1 MIKSY
6 KSLIILCLTALVT
19 VSCFKDNDD
28 SFASSTS
35 VKNFVYRGMQAFYL
49 YKPDVPELANDRFAT
64 VEELEDFHSVY
75 DTPEEFFESLV
86 FDRPFTDRF
95 SVIVNDYVALE
106 QLFAGTTLNNGMEF
120 GLVGESGSA
129 TNVWGYVRY
138 VLPNSS
144 ASAQNVERG
153 MIFNEVDG
161 IQLTRD
167 NFRVLLAPNSYTIG
181 LADLN
186 AGVATGNGMTITL
199 DKSSLTEN
207 PVFKTEIIDQGA
219 QKIGYLM
226 YNSFT
231 ANFDE
236 ELNNAFGVFQAAGVT
251 HLVLD
256 LRYNGGGSVNTS
268 IILGS
273 LISGQPTS
281 DVFSTEE
288 WNPDVQAALQN
299 SQPDR
304 LTNFFKTSTNAGSTL
319 NTLGLSKVHV
329 ITTGSSA
336 SASELVIAAL
346 EPYVDVIQ
354 VGDDTAGKFQASI
367 TLYDSSNFGR
377 SGANPAHRYALQP
390 LVLKSINNA
399 GFTDYFNGLAPDIA
413 LQEDY
418 SNLGIL
424 GDVNEPL
431 LAACLQDIMTNG
443 RPGSIQKSS
452 LRLEE
457 FSGSNALQPLYN
469 EMWKEMELSDYLI
482 SK

>member
-1 MIKSY
+1 MMKSY
-6 KSLIILCLTALVT
+6 KSLILLCLTVLVT

-28 SFASSTS
+28 NFASATS
-35 VKNFVYRGMQAFYL
+35 IKNFIYRGMNAFYL
-49 YKPDVPELANDRFAT
+49 YKPDVPDLANDRFAT
-64 VEELEDFHSVY
+64 IPELEEFHSVY
-75 DTPEEFFESLV
+75 NTPGEFFESLV

-95 SVIVNDYVALE
+95 SVIVDDYVALE

-120 GLVGESGSA
+120 GLVGEDGSA

-144 ASAQNVERG
+144 ASMEGVERG
-153 MIFNEVDG
+153 MVFNEIDG
-161 IQLTRD
+161 IQLTRE
-167 NFRVLLAPNSYTIG
+167 NFSVLLRPDSYTIG
-181 LADLN
+181 LADLS
-186 AGVATGNGMTITL
+186 AGVATGNGMTINL
-199 DKSSLTEN
+199 DKSSITEN
-207 PVFKTEIIDQGA
+207 PIFRTAIIDQGA

-236 ELNNAFGVFQAAGVT
+236 QLNNAFGELQSAGVT

-273 LISGQPTS
+273 LISGQSTT
-281 DVFSTEE
+281 DIFSTEE
-288 WNPDVQAALQN
+288 WNPDVQTFFEN
-299 SQPDR
+299 NQPDR
-304 LTNFFKTSTNAGSTL
+304 LTNFFKTTTNAGSTL

-329 ITTGSSA
+329 ITTSSSA

-367 TLYDSSNFGR
+367 TLYDSSDFGR

-390 LVLKSINNA
+390 LVLRSINSA
-399 GFTDYFNGLAPDIA
+399 GFTDYFDGLVPDIS
-413 LQEDY
+413 LREDFE
-418 SNLGIL
+418 NLGIL
-424 GDVNEPL
+424 GDINEPL

-443 RPGSIQKSS
+443 RPSFNKSHF
-452 LRLEE
+452 RYEE
-457 FSGSNALQPLYN
+457 VSGSDALQPLHN
-469 EMWKEMELSDYLI
+469 EMWKEMELSDYMI
-482 SK
+482 TK

>member
-1 MIKSY
+1 MKSY
-6 KSLIILCLTALVT
+6 KNLILLGLTVLLT

-28 SFASSTS
+28 NFASTTS
-35 VKNFVYRGMQAFYL
+35 IKNFVYRGMNAFYL
-49 YKPDVPELANDRFAT
+49 YKPDVPELADDRFT
-64 VEELEDFHSVY
+64 TISELEEFHSIY
-75 DTPEEFFESLV
+75 DTPEDFFESLV
-86 FDRPFTDRF
+86 FDRSLTDRF
-95 SVIVNDYVALE
+95 SVIVSDYIALE

-120 GLVGESGSA
+120 GLVGETGSA
-129 TNVWGYVRY
+129 SNVWGYVRY

-144 ASAQNVERG
+144 ASAQGVARG
-153 MIFNEVDG
+153 MIFNQIDG

-167 NFRVLLAPNSYTIG
+167 NFSVLLGQNSYTIG

-186 AGVATGNGMTITL
+186 AGVAISNGMTITL
-199 DKSSLTEN
+199 DKTSITEN
-207 PVFKTEIIDQGA
+207 PVFRTAIIDQGS

-236 ELNNAFGVFQAAGVT
+236 QLNDAFGTLQSAGVT

-268 IILGS
+268 IILAS
-273 LISGQPTS
+273 LIAGQPTT

-288 WNPDVQAALQN
+288 WNPDVQEFFEN
-299 SQPDR
+299 NQPDR
-304 LTNFFKTSTNAGSTL
+304 LTNFFKTTTNAGTPL

-346 EPYVDVIQ
+346 EPYVDVVQ

-367 TLYDSSNFGR
+367 TLYDSSDFGR

-390 LVLKSINNA
+390 LVLKSINSA
-399 GFTDYFNGLAPDIA
+399 GFTDYFNGLVPDIA
-413 LQEDY
+413 LREDFE
-418 SNLGIL
+418 NLGVL

-431 LAACLQDIMTNG
+431 LAACLQDIMANG
-443 RPGSIQKSS
+443 RPGGIQKSTI
-452 LRLEE
+452 RYEE
-457 FSGSNALQPLYN
+457 LSGS
-469 EMWKEMELSDYLI
+469 MELKPFSQEMYVESLD
-482 SK
+482 

>member
-1 MIKSY
+1 MKSY
-6 KSLIILCLTALVT
+6 KNVIILLITVLVT

-28 SFASSTS
+28 NFASNASI
-35 VKNFVYRGMQAFYL
+35 KNFVYRGMNAFYL
-49 YKPDVPELANDRFAT
+49 YKPNVDVLENDRFT
-64 VEELEDFHSVY
+64 TIDELEEFHSIY

-86 FDRPFTDRF
+86 FDRPLTDRF
-95 SVIVNDYVALE
+95 SIIVQDYIALE
-106 QLFAGTTLNNGMEF
+106 QQFAGTTLNNGMKF
-120 GLVGESGSA
+120 ALVGENGSA
-129 TNVWGYVRY
+129 ANVWGYVRY

-144 ASAQNVERG
+144 ASQQGVQRG
-153 MIFNEVDG
+153 MIFNQVDG
-161 IQLTRD
+161 IQLTRQ
-167 NFRVLLAPNSYTIG
+167 NARTLLTPVSYTIN

-186 AGVATGNGMTITL
+186 AGVATANGQSITL
-199 DKSSLTEN
+199 TKTSITEN
-207 PVFKTEIIDQGA
+207 PVFRTTIIDQGA

-236 ELNNAFGVFQAAGVT
+236 QLNNAFGDFQSAGVT

-268 IILGS
+268 ILLGS
-273 LISGQPTS
+273 LISGQPAT

-288 WNPDVQAALQN
+288 WNPDVQTFFEN
-299 SQPDR
+299 NQPER
-304 LTNFFKTSTNAGSTL
+304 LINFFKTTTNSGSTL

-346 EPYVDVIQ
+346 EPYVNVIQ
-354 VGDDTAGKFQASI
+354 VGDDTAGKFQAST
-367 TLYDSSNFGR
+367 TLYDSTDFGR

-390 LVLKSINNA
+390 LVLKSINSA
-399 GFTDYFNGLAPDIA
+399 GFTDYFNGLVPDIP
-413 LQEDY
+413 LTEDF

-431 LAACLQDIMTNG
+431 LAACLLDIMTNG
-443 RPGSIQKSS
+443 RPGPSKSFI
-452 LRLEE
+452 RYEE
-457 FSGSNALQPLYN
+457 FSSGDAFLPLHN
-469 EMWKEMELSDYLI
+469 EMWKEMDLSDLLL
-482 SK
+482 K

>member
-1 MIKSY
+1 MKSY
-6 KSLIILCLTALVT
+6 KKILILALTVLVT
-19 VSCFKDNDD
+19 ASCFKDNDD
-28 SFASSTS
+28 NFASSTS
-35 VKNFVYRGMQAFYL
+35 IKNFVYRGMNAFYL
-49 YKPDVPELANDRFAT
+49 YKPDVPDLADDRFT
-64 VEELEDFHSVY
+64 TIEEIEDFHSIY
-75 DTPEEFFESLV
+75 ETPEEFFEALV
-86 FDRPFTDRF
+86 FDRPLTDRF
-95 SVIVNDYVALE
+95 SVIVSDYIALE

-120 GLVGESGSA
+120 GLVGENGSA

-144 ASAQNVERG
+144 ASTQGVERG
-153 MIFNEVDG
+153 MIFNEIDG

-167 NFRVLLAPNSYTIG
+167 NFSVLLAPDSYTIG
-181 LADLN
+181 LADLT
-186 AGVATGNGMTITL
+186 AGVATNNGMTITL
-199 DKSSLTEN
+199 DKSALTEN
-207 PVFKTEIIDQGA
+207 PIFRTAIIDQGA

-236 ELNNAFGVFQAAGVT
+236 ELNDAFGTLQAAGVT

-273 LISGQPTS
+273 LISGQPST
-281 DVFSTEE
+281 DIFSTEE
-288 WNPDVQAALQN
+288 WNPDVQEFFEN
-299 SQPDR
+299 NQPDR
-304 LTNFFKTSTNAGSTL
+304 LTNFFKTTTNAGTPL
-319 NTLGLSKVHV
+319 NSLGLSKVHV

-346 EPYVDVIQ
+346 EPYVNVIQ

-367 TLYDSSNFGR
+367 TLYDSNDFGR

-390 LVLKSINNA
+390 LVLKSINSA
-399 GFTDYFNGLAPDIA
+399 GFTDYFNGLVPDIA
-413 LQEDY
+413 LQEDFE
-418 SNLGIL
+418 NLGVL

-443 RPGSIQKSS
+443 RPSSSGKSDV
-452 LRLEE
+452 RYEE
-457 FSGSNALQPLYN
+457 VSSSDALQPLHN
-469 EMWKEMELSDYLI
+469 EMWKEMEMGDYLM

>member
-1 MIKSY
+1 MMKSY
-6 KSLIILCLTALVT
+6 KNIILLCLTVLMT

-28 SFASSTS
+28 NFASSTS
-35 VKNFVYRGMQAFYL
+35 IKNFVYRGMNAFYL
-49 YKPDVPELANDRFAT
+49 YKPDVPELADDRFAT
-64 VEELEDFHSVY
+64 VPELEEFHSIY
-75 DTPEEFFESLV
+75 DTPEAFFESLV
-86 FDRPFTDRF
+86 FDRSLTDRF
-95 SVIVNDYVALE
+95 SVIVSDYIALE

-120 GLVGESGSA
+120 GLVGETGSA
-129 TNVWGYVRY
+129 SNVWGYVRY

-144 ASAQNVERG
+144 ASTQGVARG
-153 MIFNEVDG
+153 MIFNQIDG

-167 NFRVLLAPNSYTIG
+167 NFSVLLGQDSYTIG

-186 AGVATGNGMTITL
+186 AGVATSNGMTITL
-199 DKSSLTEN
+199 DKTSITEN
-207 PVFKTEIIDQGA
+207 PVFRTAIIDQGS

-231 ANFDE
+231 SNFDE
-236 ELNNAFGVFQAAGVT
+236 QLNDAFGTLQAAGVT

-273 LISGQPTS
+273 LIAGQPTT

-288 WNPDVQAALQN
+288 WNPDVQEFFEN
-299 SQPDR
+299 NQPDR
-304 LTNFFKTSTNAGSTL
+304 LTNFFKTTTNAGTAL
-319 NTLGLSKVHV
+319 NTLGLSKVHI

-367 TLYDSSNFGR
+367 TLYDSSDFGR

-390 LVLKSINNA
+390 LVLKSINSA
-399 GFTDYFNGLAPDIA
+399 GFTDYFNGLVPDIA
-413 LQEDY
+413 LREDFE
-418 SNLGIL
+418 NLGVL

-431 LAACLQDIMTNG
+431 LAACLQDIMANG
-443 RPGSIQKSS
+443 RPSFNKSSIQYDE
-452 LRLEE
+452 L
-457 FSGSNALQPLYN
+457 SGSMELKPFSQ
-469 EMWKEMELSDYLI
+469 EMWKEAELNEYLLT
-482 SK
+482 K